1 MPASPR
7 VRSQLAL
14 QVPPDLLD
22 RLRNRAAT
30 EGRTLSAMCLAW
42 IEKGLAA
49 EAAAGAVDLDGL
61 EARIEVLEIAL
72 AALSPSPQAAPIP
85 AAPARPLVP
94 PAAAPAPAP
103 VLTGEGPA
111 PITTAELAERTETN
125 RASWNNWAA
134 KAAVGDVRSHAKAGP
149 WRLVG
154 KAPAPGGGP
163 LRFIWE
169 PA

>member
-49 EAAAGAVDLDGL
+49 EAAAGAVDLEGL
-61 EARIEVLEIAL
+61 EARIVVLETAM
-72 AALSPSPQAAPIP
+72 AALSPSPQAASIP
-85 AAPARPLVP
+85 AAPARPLVV
-94 PAAAPAPAP
+94 PAAVAAPAP
-103 VLTGEGPA
+103 VLTGDGPA
-111 PITTAELAERTETN
+111 PITTAELAELLGIKRRSFNE
-125 RASWNNWAA
+125 RLRRGGGAQ
-134 KAAVGDVRSHAKAGP
+134 VGLVVEG
-149 WRLVG
+149 WRCVG
-154 KAPAPGGGP
+154 QFPPPAGGP
-163 LRFIWE
+163 LRWLWE